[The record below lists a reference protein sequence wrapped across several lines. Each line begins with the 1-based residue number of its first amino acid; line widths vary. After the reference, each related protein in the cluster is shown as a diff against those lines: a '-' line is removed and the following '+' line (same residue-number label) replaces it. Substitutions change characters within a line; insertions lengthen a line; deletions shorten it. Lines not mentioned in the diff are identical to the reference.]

1 MIQASDKGRFP
12 QRTLRRAKPAPAK
25 SMVEDAEALID
36 AKRQYEALG
45 LLRNVPL
52 GHPDIKKATSL
63 RIRAYCETGQ
73 MERAED
79 VFSFASENR
88 VLAQEGCTTLFLAYA
103 EKDPASAE
111 CAFARA
117 LESEVPRN
125 LVYNAMIYVS
135 VQCGN
140 YVRANSLLLEAER
153 EGAAD
158 CHTYGLVIALHMR
171 INDFGGARQL
181 FSRALDA
188 GHANEAMCLKIA
200 EFCKRKGA
208 RNAALGVLHTAAR
221 KGLGSERLQRE
232 LEELEGQPGAGVSI
246 VQRVLGESSEE
257 ARNCNGRIAY
267 YLARG
272 EVEPARRVFE
282 AEAAKNLVDE
292 PVYVLMMDA
301 YLTVGDTYAAR
312 QVFNVAL
319 KNHRADEG
327 IFCVMVSAYLAHDK
341 YVEAKEVVLQAH
353 EQLSSCEALYDKL
366 FNGVYAIKRYHTILY
381 FISELPAQVQEMPPL
396 MLWKIAVLRKMKRY
410 SLAITM
416 ADSLLGR
423 PGLEREYVQRT
434 RITKAYAMTYCGR
447 ANEAFGILDEVL
459 KETGPDRGYYCK
471 ALCGLAFSY
480 AAAPQSV
487 VFPID
492 ARQALLE
499 KIEPLRGTKNPSTN
513 RELEAA
519 RGYILESL
527 EHQF

>member
-158 CHTYGLVIALHMR
+158 CHIDR
-171 INDFGGARQL
+171 IVK
-181 FSRALDA
+181 
-188 GHANEAMCLKIA
+188 ANPNQADTLLE
-200 EFCKRKGA
+200 
-208 RNAALGVLHTAAR
+208 LGVLDLLQKRFKEAEEPFRRAYSVDPSNVRGLLGLAEIHFQQQEPDKAVQVIADEVKKQPQRTDLKKELANAEMRAR
-221 KGLGSERLQRE
+221 QSDKSIADYQAIIDWYKDSPAEQAEIYYRIGTTYHFLGQNEKAIESMHIWGL
-232 LEELEGQPGAGVSI
+232 V
-246 VQRVLGESSEE
+246 
-257 ARNCNGRIAY
+257 
-267 YLARG
+267 ARG
-272 EVEPARRVFE
+272 
-282 AEAAKNLVDE
+282 
-292 PVYVLMMDA
+292 
-301 YLTVGDTYAAR
+301 
-312 QVFNVAL
+312 
-319 KNHRADEG
+319 
-327 IFCVMVSAYLAHDK
+327 
-341 YVEAKEVVLQAH
+341 
-353 EQLSSCEALYDKL
+353 
-366 FNGVYAIKRYHTILY
+366 
-381 FISELPAQVQEMPPL
+381 
-396 MLWKIAVLRKMKRY
+396 
-410 SLAITM
+410 
-416 ADSLLGR
+416 
-423 PGLEREYVQRT
+423 
-434 RITKAYAMTYCGR
+434 GR
-447 ANEAFGILDEVL
+447 AA
-459 KETGPDRGYYCK
+459 
-471 ALCGLAFSY
+471 
-480 AAAPQSV
+480 Q
-487 VFPID
+487 
-492 ARQALLE
+492 E
-499 KIEPLRGTKNPSTN
+499 KGR
-513 RELEAA
+513 
-519 RGYILESL
+519 
-527 EHQF
+527 